1 MKKARLEAWG
11 LRLGADQLPDRSFS
25 HRPQASSHKPRV
37 MRSSFRKHMVQQSL
51 LAKLEPMA
59 RRYEE
64 LEKLLADPEVISNQ
78 GICRAYLKERGRLSK
93 SAERYNQLKSVIA
106 RKDEAQALLSEHAAD
121 KDLVALA
128 HEELAELEVRQQ
140 ALIREIEDMVL
151 DAEADSG
158 RDAIMEIRAGTGGE
172 EACLFAADLLRMY
185 LKYAELKGWK
195 TEILESHPTELQG
208 IKEVVV
214 SISGDDVFKHL
225 QFESGGHRVQRVPVT
240 EAGGRIHTSAC
251 TVAVMPEAEEID
263 VSIDEKDLEIE
274 FYRSSGPGGQNVNK
288 LSTAVRITHV
298 PTGIVVPCQ
307 EERSQ
312 HKNRMKAMR
321 ILRSRVYEGLR
332 TKRDAERSALRKGLI
347 GSGDR
352 SERVRTYN
360 FPQNR
365 VTDHRINFTLY
376 DLEHVLLG
384 EIDPLIER
392 LVQHDRELR
401 LRES

>member
-1 MKKARLEAWG
+1 M
-11 LRLGADQLPDRSFS
+11 
-25 HRPQASSHKPRV
+25 
-37 MRSSFRKHMVQQSL
+37 
-51 LAKLEPMA
+51 AK
-59 RRYEE
+59 RYEE

-78 GICRAYLKERGRLSK
+78 GACRAYLKERGRLGK
-93 SAERYNQLKSVIA
+93 SADRYNQLKSVIA
-106 RKDEAQALLSEHAAD
+106 RKEETQALLDEHAGD

-128 HEELAELEVRQQ
+128 HDELAQLDVQQQ

-172 EACLFAADLLRMY
+172 EASLFAADLLRMY
-185 LKYAELKGWK
+185 LRYAERKGWE

-214 SISGDDVFKHL
+214 SISGADVFKHL

-321 ILRSRVYEGLR
+321 ILRTRVYEGLR
-332 TKRDAERSALRKGLI
+332 SRRDAERSALRKGLI

-352 SERVRTYN
+352 SERIRTYN

-401 LRES
+401 LKQA

>member
-1 MKKARLEAWG
+1 
-11 LRLGADQLPDRSFS
+11 
-25 HRPQASSHKPRV
+25 
-37 MRSSFRKHMVQQSL
+37 
-51 LAKLEPMA
+51 MA

-312 HKNRMKAMR
+312 HKNRAKAMR
-321 ILRSRVYEGLR
+321 ILRTKIYEQALE
-332 TKRDAERSALRKGLI
+332 KRDSERSALRRTLV

-352 SERVRTYN
+352 SERIRTYN

-365 VTDHRINFTLY
+365 LTDHRINFTMY
-376 DLEHVLLG
+376 DLEHALLG
-384 EIDPLIER
+384 EIEPVITKLLEY
-392 LVQHDRELR
+392 DRELR
-401 LRES
+401 LKGVNTGAGASGA